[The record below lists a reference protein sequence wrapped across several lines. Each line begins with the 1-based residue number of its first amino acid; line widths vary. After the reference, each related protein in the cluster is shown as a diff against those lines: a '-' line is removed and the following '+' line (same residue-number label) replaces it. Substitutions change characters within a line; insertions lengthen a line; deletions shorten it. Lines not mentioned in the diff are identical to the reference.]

1 MTELTKES
9 MKEYEEMQQ
18 RLMDEFINNISP
30 WIDWVGMSGFE
41 EKMARS
47 AVRSLISLSY
57 YEGTMN
63 GIRVMQQNMKEF
75 HDDACVTVEVARI

>member
-9 MKEYEEMQQ
+9 MKEYEEIQQ
-18 RLMDEFINNISP
+18 RLMAEFINNISP
-30 WIDWVGMSGFE
+30 WIDWAGMSGFE
-41 EKMARS
+41 ETMARS

-75 HDDACVTVEVARI
+75 EDDAAREV

>member
-1 MTELTKES
+1 MTNES

-18 RLMDEFINNISP
+18 RLMDEFIANISP

-41 EKMARS
+41 ERMARS

-63 GIRVMQQNMKEF
+63 GIRVMQENMKEF
-75 HDDACVTVEVARI
+75 QDDAMRDI

>member
-1 MTELTKES
+1 MTEES
-9 MKEYEEMQQ
+9 MQDYEKIQQ
-18 RLMDEFINNISP
+18 RLMDEFISNISP

-63 GIRVMQQNMKEF
+63 GIRVMQESMKEF
-75 HDDACVTVEVARI
+75 QDDAARDI

>member
-9 MKEYEEMQQ
+9 INEYDEMQQ

-41 EKMARS
+41 ESMARS

-63 GIRVMQQNMKEF
+63 GIRVMQQSMKEF
-75 HDDACVTVEVARI
+75 QDDAAREV

>member
-1 MTELTKES
+1 MAELTSES
-9 MKEYEEMQQ
+9 MKEYEKIQQ

-41 EKMARS
+41 ESMARS

-63 GIRVMQQNMKEF
+63 GIRVMQGNMKEF
-75 HDDACVTVEVARI
+75 HDDAMLDR

>member
-1 MTELTKES
+1 MTNES

-47 AVRSLISLSY
+47 EVRSLISLSY

-63 GIRVMQQNMKEF
+63 GIRVMQENLKEF
-75 HDDACVTVEVARI
+75 HDDAARDI

>member
-1 MTELTKES
+1 MTELNEES

-18 RLMDEFINNISP
+18 RLMDEFITNISP

-41 EKMARS
+41 ETMARS

-63 GIRVMQQNMKEF
+63 GIRVMQENMKEF
-75 HDDACVTVEVARI
+75 HDDEARDI

>member
-1 MTELTKES
+1 MTNES
-9 MKEYEEMQQ
+9 MKEYEEVQK

-41 EKMARS
+41 ESMARS

-63 GIRVMQQNMKEF
+63 GIRVMQENMKEF
-75 HDDACVTVEVARI
+75 HDDAARDI

>member
-1 MTELTKES
+1 MTNES

-41 EKMARS
+41 ESMARS

-63 GIRVMQQNMKEF
+63 GIRVMQENMKEF
-75 HDDACVTVEVARI
+75 HDDAARDI

>member
-1 MTELTKES
+1 MNEELEK
-9 MKEYEEMQQ
+9 YEEMQQ
-18 RLMDEFINNISP
+18 RLMDEFISNISP

-63 GIRVMQQNMKEF
+63 GIRVMQENMKEF
-75 HDDACVTVEVARI
+75 HDDAVRDI

>member
-1 MTELTKES
+1 MTELTEES
-9 MKEYEEMQQ
+9 MKEYDKIQQ

-41 EKMARS
+41 ESMARS

-63 GIRVMQQNMKEF
+63 GIRVMHQNMKEF
-75 HDDACVTVEVARI
+75 HDDAMRDR

>member
-1 MTELTKES
+1 MADES

-30 WIDWVGMSGFE
+30 WVDWVGMSGFE
-41 EKMARS
+41 ESMARS

-63 GIRVMQQNMKEF
+63 GIRVMQENMKEF
-75 HDDACVTVEVARI
+75 QDDAMRDR

>member
-1 MTELTKES
+1 MTNES
-9 MKEYEEMQQ
+9 IKEYEEMQQ
-18 RLMDEFINNISP
+18 RLMDEFIANISP

-63 GIRVMQQNMKEF
+63 GIRVMQENMKEF
-75 HDDACVTVEVARI
+75 HDDAMRDI

>member
-1 MTELTKES
+1 MTELTEES
-9 MKEYEEMQQ
+9 LQEYDKMQQ

-41 EKMARS
+41 EAMARS

-75 HDDACVTVEVARI
+75 QDDAAREV

>member
-9 MKEYEEMQQ
+9 MQEYEEMQQ

-63 GIRVMQQNMKEF
+63 GIRVMQENMKEF
-75 HDDACVTVEVARI
+75 QDDAMRDI

>member
-1 MTELTKES
+1 MTELTNES

-41 EKMARS
+41 ESMARS

-63 GIRVMQQNMKEF
+63 GIRVMQENMKEF
-75 HDDACVTVEVARI
+75 HDDAARDI

>member
-1 MTELTKES
+1 MTNES

-63 GIRVMQQNMKEF
+63 GIRVMGESMKEF
-75 HDDACVTVEVARI
+75 QDDAARDI

>member
-1 MTELTKES
+1 MTNES
-9 MKEYEEMQQ
+9 MKEYEEMQK

-41 EKMARS
+41 ESMARS

-63 GIRVMQQNMKEF
+63 GIRVMQENMKEF
-75 HDDACVTVEVARI
+75 HDDAMRDI

>member
-1 MTELTKES
+1 MTQLTEES
-9 MKEYEEMQQ
+9 MKEYDEMQQ

-41 EKMARS
+41 ESMARS

-63 GIRVMQQNMKEF
+63 GIRVMQHSMKEF
-75 HDDACVTVEVARI
+75 QDDAARDI

>member
-1 MTELTKES
+1 MTESNEES
-9 MKEYEEMQQ
+9 MKEYEKIQQ

-30 WIDWVGMSGFE
+30 WIDLVGMSGFE
-41 EKMARS
+41 ETMARS

-63 GIRVMQQNMKEF
+63 GIRVMQQNMNEF
-75 HDDACVTVEVARI
+75 HDDAMRDR

>member
-1 MTELTKES
+1 MTKLTKES
-9 MKEYEEMQQ
+9 LKEYEEMQQ
-18 RLMDEFINNISP
+18 RLMDEFIANISP

-57 YEGTMN
+57 YEGTAN
-63 GIRVMQQNMKEF
+63 GIRVMRDSMKEF
-75 HDDACVTVEVARI
+75 HDDAARDI

>member
-9 MKEYEEMQQ
+9 MQEYEEMQQ

-63 GIRVMQQNMKEF
+63 GIRVMQENMKEF
-75 HDDACVTVEVARI
+75 QDDAARDI

>member
-1 MTELTKES
+1 MNKELEK
-9 MKEYEEMQQ
+9 YEEMQQ

-41 EKMARS
+41 ESMARS

-63 GIRVMQQNMKEF
+63 GIRVMQENMKEV
-75 HDDACVTVEVARI
+75 HDDAARDI

>member
-1 MTELTKES
+1 MTNES

-18 RLMDEFINNISP
+18 RLMGEFINNISP

-63 GIRVMQQNMKEF
+63 GIRVMQENMKEF
-75 HDDACVTVEVARI
+75 QDGAARDI

>member
-1 MTELTKES
+1 MTELTEES
-9 MKEYEEMQQ
+9 IKEYEKIQQ

-41 EKMARS
+41 EGMARS

-75 HDDACVTVEVARI
+75 HDDAMRDR

>member
-1 MTELTKES
+1 MNEELEK
-9 MKEYEEMQQ
+9 YEEMQQ
-18 RLMDEFINNISP
+18 RLMDEFIANISP

-63 GIRVMQQNMKEF
+63 GIRAMYQNMKEF
-75 HDDACVTVEVARI
+75 QDDAMRDI

>member
-1 MTELTKES
+1 MTELTEES
-9 MKEYEEMQQ
+9 MKEYDKIQQ

-41 EKMARS
+41 EAMARS

-63 GIRVMQQNMKEF
+63 GIRVMQENMKEF
-75 HDDACVTVEVARI
+75 HDDAMRDI

>member
-1 MTELTKES
+1 MTNES

-30 WIDWVGMSGFE
+30 WVDWVGMSGFE

-57 YEGTMN
+57 YEGTAN
-63 GIRVMQQNMKEF
+63 GIRMMRENMKEF
-75 HDDACVTVEVARI
+75 HDDAMRDI

>member
-1 MTELTKES
+1 MTNES

-18 RLMDEFINNISP
+18 RLMDEFISNISP

-41 EKMARS
+41 ESMARS

-63 GIRVMQQNMKEF
+63 GIRVMQENMKEF
-75 HDDACVTVEVARI
+75 HDDAMRDR

>member
-1 MTELTKES
+1 MTNES
-9 MKEYEEMQQ
+9 MKEYEKIQQ
-18 RLMDEFINNISP
+18 RLMDEFIANISP

-41 EKMARS
+41 ESMARS

-63 GIRVMQQNMKEF
+63 GIRVMQESMKEF
-75 HDDACVTVEVARI
+75 QDDAARDI

>member
-1 MTELTKES
+1 MTNES
-9 MKEYEEMQQ
+9 LKEYEEMQQ

-41 EKMARS
+41 ESMARS

-63 GIRVMQQNMKEF
+63 GIRVMQENMKEF
-75 HDDACVTVEVARI
+75 HDDAARDI

>member
-9 MKEYEEMQQ
+9 VKEYDEMQQ

-41 EKMARS
+41 ETMARS
-47 AVRSLISLSY
+47 AVRSLIGLSY

-63 GIRVMQQNMKEF
+63 GIRVMQQSMKEF
-75 HDDACVTVEVARI
+75 QDDAALDI

>member
-1 MTELTKES
+1 MTNES

-18 RLMDEFINNISP
+18 RLMDEFIANISP

-41 EKMARS
+41 EKMSRS

-63 GIRVMQQNMKEF
+63 GIRVMQDNMKEF
-75 HDDACVTVEVARI
+75 HDDSMRDI

>member
-1 MTELTKES
+1 MTQLTEES
-9 MKEYEEMQQ
+9 MKEYEEIQQ

-41 EKMARS
+41 ETMARS

-63 GIRVMQQNMKEF
+63 GIRVMQENMKEF
-75 HDDACVTVEVARI
+75 HEDAARDR